1 MTAAIKILAQQIASL
16 NEQAYHSY
24 APLVEET
31 INSKTSNQKQIEHLL
46 DGLLD
51 FCGTEKILS
60 LFKKLC
66 RYYWKINPNA
76 TAEYV
81 NIYRKLWDSEEE
93 QNS

>member
-1 MTAAIKILAQQIASL
+1 M
-16 NEQAYHSY
+16 
-24 APLVEET
+24 V
-31 INSKTSNQKQIEHLL
+31 LL

-51 FCGTEKILS
+51 FCGTEKMLS